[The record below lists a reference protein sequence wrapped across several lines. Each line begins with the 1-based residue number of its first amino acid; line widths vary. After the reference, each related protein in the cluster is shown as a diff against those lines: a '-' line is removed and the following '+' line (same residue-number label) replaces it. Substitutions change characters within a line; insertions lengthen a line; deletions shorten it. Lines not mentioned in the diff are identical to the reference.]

1 MSRTSVPLSRHVDD
15 VNDAGDADEKR
26 SMHICAEIRGG
37 DADGHGGGQKQ
48 NSLR

>member
-1 MSRTSVPLSRHVDD
+1 MPRTSVPISRHVDD
-15 VNDAGDADEKR
+15 VNGAGADEKR